1 MVQRIIKI
9 QFVADDGRQYDTESE
24 AVAWNLY
31 LAKSGREADIAQVV
45 DRFLTKHHFSSL
57 SDSFAP
63 YNGNHW
69 WDEHNMRERQ
79 QFSTEVAAFIIEAW
93 DDIRA
98 IIEPNSK
105 EKDVTLQ
112 RTLDF
117 LTNPEVGTSRY
128 MEGSGFYED
137 KDLIVAELREALGLN
152 ETDNPQIV

>member
-1 MVQRIIKI
+1 MVQKVTVTK
-9 QFVADDGRQYDTESE
+9 FVANDGRQYDTESE

-45 DRFLTKHHFSSL
+45 DRFLIKHHFSSL

-63 YNGNHW
+63 YDGNHW
-69 WDEHNMRERQ
+69 WDEHNTRERQ
-79 QFSTEVAAFIIEAW
+79 RFSTEVASFVIEAW
-93 DDIRA
+93 DDIRS
-98 IIEPNSK
+98 IIDPNSK

-117 LTNPEVGTSRY
+117 LMNPEVGTSRY
-128 MEGSGFYED
+128 MEGLGFYED

-152 ETDNPQIV
+152 ETDNPQSV